1 MTRALVVL
9 LAATLIVP
17 SPVTLASGAGALEGR
32 VISPKGG
39 TAPTAVWAATAS
51 RPDAPQRTAIGE
63 NGSFRLEGVPAGQ
76 VELAVETAEGIYVV
90 ETPVTI
96 APGATRQVQL
106 ALRGRQDNPAIDAA
120 TNPPPSPPP
129 NKKTGTLWD
138 NPLTATLIVVG
149 GAVVTGLIIDA
160 IDDDDDNESSSA
172 SPSNP

>member
-1 MTRALVVL
+1 MTRALIVL
-9 LAATLIVP
+9 LVSTLIAP
-17 SPVTLASGAGALEGR
+17 PASIASGSGALEGR
-32 VISPKGG
+32 VVPGKGNA
-39 TAPTAVWAATAS
+39 APTAVWAATAAN
-51 RPDAPQRTAIGE
+51 PQAPQRAVVGE
-63 NGSFRLEGVPAGQ
+63 NGSFRIDAVPAGT
-76 VELAVETAEGIYVV
+76 VELAVETADGMYLV

-106 ALRGRQDNPAIDAA
+106 ALKGRQDNAMGGKA
-120 TNPPPSPPP
+120 TNPPPTPAP

-160 IDDDDDNESSSA
+160 IDDDDNDTNAA

>member
-1 MTRALVVL
+1 MAADGPETFLP
-9 LAATLIVP
+9 LAERLAD
-17 SPVTLASGAGALEGR
+17 ASGEIIRRYFRADAGDM
-32 VISPKGG
+32 K
-39 TAPTAVWAATAS
+39 
-51 RPDAPQRTAIGE
+51 
-63 NGSFRLEGVPAGQ
+63 
-76 VELAVETAEGIYVV
+76 VEAKAD

-106 ALRGRQDNPAIDAA
+106 ALKGRQDNAMGGKA
-120 TNPPPSPPP
+120 TNPPPTPAP

-160 IDDDDDNESSSA
+160 IDDDDNDTNAA